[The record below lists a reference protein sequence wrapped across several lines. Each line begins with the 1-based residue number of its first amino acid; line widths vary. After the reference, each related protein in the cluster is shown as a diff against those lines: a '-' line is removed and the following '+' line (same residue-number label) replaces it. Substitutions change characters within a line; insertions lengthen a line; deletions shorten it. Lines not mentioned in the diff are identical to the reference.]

1 MKECVGKK
9 IDDKNDRIDEERSE
23 GVNSDYVI
31 QTVNDA
37 EGRYITIFVDIE
49 EGVVKKRKIRVIE

>member
-23 GVNSDYVI
+23 GGNSDYVI
-31 QTVNDA
+31 PTVNDA

-49 EGVVKKRKIRVIE
+49 EGVVKKRKIRMIE